1 MNEAIATTELTSFP
15 RPVSRTRRSR
25 KRLVFQPPRNVPR
38 SVRSLWDEASAEER
52 SRAHETCV
60 SILSMW
66 LGQKTRTEVAAE
78 LSLPPLR
85 VWQLSQAAVSG
96 MLAGLLKQ
104 PRVRPRGRPM
114 EASEDERALRERLAE
129 LEEENRS
136 LRALVEVLRNLPPAR
151 EPRLERASSRPKSD
165 AKPKAKPAP
174 KARAKTE
181 KKSHDAPQRGAE
193 GGGGPPPGPEGS
205 PSR

>member
-1 MNEAIATTELTSFP
+1 MNEATATNDLTSNP
-15 RPVSRTRRSR
+15 RPLSRTRRSR

-38 SVRSLWDEASAEER
+38 PVRGLWEEASSEER

-66 LGQKTRTEVAAE
+66 LGQKTRAEVAAE
-78 LSLPPLR
+78 LALPPLR

-104 PRVRPRGRPM
+104 PRVRQRGRPM

-151 EPRLERASSRPKSD
+151 EPRLERASSKPKSE
-165 AKPKAKPAP
+165 AKAKPAP

-181 KKSHDAPQRGAE
+181 KKSHGTLQRGAE
-193 GGGGPPPGPEGS
+193 DGGGSPPGPEGS
-205 PSR
+205 PPR

>member
-1 MNEAIATTELTSFP
+1 MNEAIATTERTSTP
-15 RPVSRTRRSR
+15 RPGPRTRRSR

-52 SRAHETCV
+52 TRAHETCV

-66 LGQKTRTEVAAE
+66 LGQKSRTEVATE
-78 LSLPPLR
+78 LALPPLR

-104 PRVRPRGRPM
+104 PRVRVRGRPM
-114 EASEDERALRERLAE
+114 EASEDERKLKERLAE

-151 EPRLERASSRPKSD
+151 EPRLERASSKPKSE
-165 AKPKAKPAP
+165 AKAKPAP

-181 KKSHDAPQRGAE
+181 KKSHGAVQRGAE
-193 GGGGPPPGPEGS
+193 DGGGSPPLPEGS

>member
-1 MNEAIATTELTSFP
+1 MNEAIATTERTSTP
-15 RPVSRTRRSR
+15 RAGPRTRRSR

-52 SRAHETCV
+52 TRAHETCV

-66 LGQKTRTEVAAE
+66 LGQKSRTEVATE
-78 LSLPPLR
+78 LALPPLR

-104 PRVRPRGRPM
+104 PRVRQRGRPM

-136 LRALVEVLRNLPPAR
+136 LRSLVEVLRNLPPAR
-151 EPRLERASSRPKSD
+151 EPRLERASSKPKSE
-165 AKPKAKPAP
+165 AKAKPAP

-181 KKSHDAPQRGAE
+181 KKSHGAVQRGAE

-205 PSR
+205 PPR

>member
-1 MNEAIATTELTSFP
+1 MNEAIATTERTSIP
-15 RPVSRTRRSR
+15 RLAPRTRRSR

-52 SRAHETCV
+52 TRAHETCV

-66 LGQKTRTEVAAE
+66 LGQKSRTEVATE
-78 LSLPPLR
+78 LALPPLR

-104 PRVRPRGRPM
+104 PRVRVRGRPM
-114 EASEDERALRERLAE
+114 EASEDERVLKERLAE

-151 EPRLERASSRPKSD
+151 EPRLERASSKPKSE
-165 AKPKAKPAP
+165 AKAKPAP

-181 KKSHDAPQRGAE
+181 KKSHGAVQRGAE
-193 GGGGPPPGPEGS
+193 DGGGSPPLPEGS

>member
-1 MNEAIATTELTSFP
+1 
-15 RPVSRTRRSR
+15 
-25 KRLVFQPPRNVPR
+25 
-38 SVRSLWDEASAEER
+38 VRGLWEEASSEER

-66 LGQKTRTEVAAE
+66 LGQKTRAEVAAE
-78 LSLPPLR
+78 LALPPLR

-104 PRVRPRGRPM
+104 PRVRLRGRPM

-151 EPRLERASSRPKSD
+151 EPRLERASSKPKSD
-165 AKPKAKPAP
+165 AKSKAKPAP
-174 KARAKTE
+174 KARAKSE
-181 KKSHDAPQRGAE
+181 KKSHGAVQRGPE
-193 GGGGPPPGPEGS
+193 DGGGSPPGPEGS
-205 PSR
+205 PPR

>member
-1 MNEAIATTELTSFP
+1 MNEAIATTERTSTP
-15 RPVSRTRRSR
+15 RPGPRTRRSR

-52 SRAHETCV
+52 TRAHETCV

-66 LGQKTRTEVAAE
+66 LGQKSRTEVAAE
-78 LSLPPLR
+78 LALPPLR

-104 PRVRPRGRPM
+104 PRVRGRPM
-114 EASEDERALRERLAE
+114 EASEDERKLKERLAE

-151 EPRLERASSRPKSD
+151 EPRLERASSKPKSE
-165 AKPKAKPAP
+165 AKAKPAP

-181 KKSHDAPQRGAE
+181 KKSHGAVQRGAE
-193 GGGGPPPGPEGS
+193 DGGGSPPLPEGS